1 MRAGPRQRSLASAP
15 HTFFKTFKIM
25 PRSSNAHAY
34 VNAGFLATV
43 DVENNYGIVGQ
54 PTIVFGG
61 ISASLSHAT
70 KTEQF
75 LEGKKMRDHD
85 MFMAALS
92 ILEAE
97 IVPDIDPVLA
107 SEKYRKQLGLSLF
120 YKVNCLCLLKIM
132 KCEK

>member
-1 MRAGPRQRSLASAP
+1 
-15 HTFFKTFKIM
+15 M

-43 DVENNYGIVGQ
+43 DVEKNYGIVGK
-54 PTIVFGG
+54 PTIVYGG
-61 ISASLSHAT
+61 LSASLIHPS

-75 LEGKKMRDHD
+75 LEGKKMTDHD
-85 MFMAALS
+85 MFMAALAV
-92 ILEAE
+92 LEEE

-120 YKVNCLCLLKIM
+120 YKVDCLVFTQDK
-132 KCEK
+132 EV